1 MPSFNRMLRDEIA
14 RVVGIQVEQITAK
27 LSKSNTQLRA
37 EVTELRRR
45 VRALEL
51 RAIRQDVTPA
61 GKAPI
66 SEADLKEMKRQR
78 PTSTMVKQLRQS
90 LELSQRELALLLGVS
105 TQAVYL
111 WERHKGRL
119 NLRDRAKTA
128 LFEIRKLTREEA
140 RERLDAPRAS

>member
-1 MPSFNRMLRDEIA
+1 MPSFNRLLKDEIT
-14 RVVGIQVEQITAK
+14 RVVGVQVEQITAK
-27 LSKSNTQLRA
+27 LTNSNAQLRS

-51 RAIRQDVTPA
+51 RAVRQDVTPA

-78 PTSTMVKQLRQS
+78 PTSAMVKQLRKR
-90 LELSQRELALLLGVS
+90 LEVSQRELALLLGVS

-111 WERHKGRL
+111 WERNKGRL

-128 LFEIRKLTREEA
+128 LFEIRKLTIEEA
-140 RERLDAPRAS
+140 RERLDSAQVS